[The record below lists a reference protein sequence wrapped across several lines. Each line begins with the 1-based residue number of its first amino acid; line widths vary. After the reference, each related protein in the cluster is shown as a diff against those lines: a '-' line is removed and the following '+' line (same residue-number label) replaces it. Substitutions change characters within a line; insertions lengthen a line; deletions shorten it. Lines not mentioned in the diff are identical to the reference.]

1 MIPSQAL
8 PRPLGLVVTVVAI
21 SLFAGCAAQK
31 APVNFWG
38 DPETGLTLEYR
49 MPEQKPLKYEVT
61 TTFVQSMDMGGQSI
75 DTESS
80 TMTVMTVGSRGQK
93 GDDLLLTVTIDD
105 ATVAVDAPG
114 AELDPDMTD
123 VIGKS
128 FEMALSILGEE
139 KDLPDPNSVQYDL
152 GPGGKRSAIS
162 NVQMLFPDLAGRP
175 LKVGDSWTTVDGF
188 SEKGGGGDMTI
199 SFESV
204 NTLVGFETIDGMD
217 CAKIEAEYAGT
228 LEGKGTEGPAQWS
241 SEGELEGVSTWYFA
255 YEHGILVKDTTE
267 GTGTATVVAQTPQG
281 EMTIPTMQDLSAET
295 RLVK

>member
-1 MIPSQAL
+1 MPRQATL
-8 PRPLGLVVTVVAI
+8 KLLGLVVSVVAI
-21 SLFAGCAAQK
+21 ALLAGCAAQK

-49 MPEQKPLKYEVT
+49 MPEKKPLTYEMT
-61 TTFVQSMDMGGQSI
+61 STFIQSMDMGGQSV

-80 TMTVMTVGSRGQK
+80 TMTVMTVGSRGRK
-93 GDDLLLTVTIDD
+93 GDDLLLAVTIDD
-105 ATVAVDAPG
+105 ASVTVDAPG
-114 AELDPDMTD
+114 ATLDPDMAG

-139 KDLPDPNSVQYDL
+139 KDLPDPDSVQYDL

-162 NVQMLFPDLAGRP
+162 HVQMMFPDLAGRP
-175 LKVGDSWTTVDGF
+175 LTVGDSWTTVDGF

-204 NTLVGFETIDGMD
+204 NTLVGFETVDGME
-217 CAKIEAEYAGT
+217 CAKIESELAGT
-228 LEGKGTEGPAQWS
+228 LEGGGSEGPAEWS
-241 SEGELEGVSTWYFA
+241 SEGELEGVSTWHFA
-255 YEHGILVKDTTE
+255 YKQGILVSDVTE
-267 GTGTATVVAQTPQG
+267 VTGTATVVALTPQG
-281 EMTIPTMQDLSAET
+281 EMTIPTMQDMIAET